1 MNNKER
7 IDNPLMKKSS
17 DNQVTTDKKGN
28 PLVTIKNI
36 KTETG
41 VMKGNVFNIHDPESF
56 KKLQKNLSE
65 GIIDFGWYQNTAK
78 VICTC

>member
-1 MNNKER
+1 M
-7 IDNPLMKKSS
+7 
-17 DNQVTTDKKGN
+17 TTDKKGN

-65 GIIDFGWYQNTAK
+65 GIIDFGWY
-78 VICTC
+78 